1 MDDGACRD
9 RKYAE
14 CRLEVYR
21 MVLHF
26 AGFVG
31 SFDNGTVDEDTILR
45 PFCYQSGIDIEIVEC
60 WTSKRDKVMRK
71 VLFGR

>member
-9 RKYAE
+9 RKCAE

-26 AGFVG
+26 AGFVE
-31 SFDNGTVDEDTILR
+31 SFDIGTVDENTILS
-45 PFCYQSGIDIEIVEC
+45 PLCHQSGIDIEIVKC
-60 WTSKRDKVMRK
+60 WTSKRDEVMRK